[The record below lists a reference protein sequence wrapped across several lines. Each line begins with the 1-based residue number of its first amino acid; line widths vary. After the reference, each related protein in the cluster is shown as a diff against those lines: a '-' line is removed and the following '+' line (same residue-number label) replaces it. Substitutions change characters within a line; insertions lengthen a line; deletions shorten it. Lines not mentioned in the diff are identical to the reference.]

1 MLTNRLY
8 SGFYGM
14 YVNRMGSTG
23 SAGSP
28 IRIGFTFLF
37 LTVKDLNLGHGDEL
51 RIGYGLLW
59 EGACLHQQIHIK
71 GCILQLTLSSAAI
84 RVWLLTEE
92 IRYIFMKIFYLQLP
106 DDQILMLWEQ
116 NTKRF
121 KQIIAKFEFE
131 INFSNIL
138 NFEQ

>member
-1 MLTNRLY
+1 
-8 SGFYGM
+8 
-14 YVNRMGSTG
+14 
-23 SAGSP
+23 
-28 IRIGFTFLF
+28 
-37 LTVKDLNLGHGDEL
+37 
-51 RIGYGLLW
+51 
-59 EGACLHQQIHIK
+59 
-71 GCILQLTLSSAAI
+71 
-84 RVWLLTEE
+84 
-92 IRYIFMKIFYLQLP
+92 MKIFYLQLP